1 VSQDGDGDIQV
12 ASPALVWHAV
22 ADCLPLPCH
31 IVFLCQADLERLDY
45 AVGSRR
51 EDGWY
56 VGGRPAPRP
65 LSDFS
70 HWLYANRPRVNLGT
84 GDYLAW
90 AVPVDQEGKR

>member
-1 VSQDGDGDIQV
+1 MSQDADRDIQV

-22 ADCLPLPCH
+22 ADCLPLPYCV
-31 IVFLCQADLERLDY
+31 VFLCQADVGRLDY

-56 VGGRPAPRP
+56 VGGRQAPCP

-70 HWLYANRPRVNLGT
+70 HWLYANCPGACLGE
-84 GDYLAW
+84 GGLAW
-90 AVPVDQEGKR
+90 AVPVRQEVKG